1 MNTSYYTK
9 AKLYD
14 KSRWSYPDDAIRWIF
29 QKTNLN
35 NNSKLCDV
43 GAGTGKLTELFYS
56 FVEKI
61 YAVEP
66 DSNMLD
72 VLKNKQFANV
82 SILNTYSDSIKEI
95 SYGIIDTIIVAHA
108 LHWFN
113 YPSTLFEF
121 NRILKSGG
129 YLVNISNVYKE
140 TSDVNCTIEKEIEK
154 YKKSINYQNNNRI
167 VLNDYYS
174 EYDEK
179 EFPFSFTNDFESYLG
194 GICSASYYPDESDG
208 SVYYN
213 MRNDI
218 QKLFNE
224 LCPNGK
230 IEMKCGCTVQV
241 GKLRKE

>member
-14 KSRWSYPDDAIRWIF
+14 KYRWSYLNDAIRWIF

-121 NRILKSGG
+121 IRILKSGG

-154 YKKSINYQNNNRI
+154 YKKPINYQNNNRI

-179 EFPFSFTNDFESYLG
+179 EFPFSFTNNFESYLG

-230 IEMKCGCTVQV
+230 IEMKCGCIVQV

>member
-1 MNTSYYTK
+1 MNTSYSSK

-14 KSRWSYPDDAIRWIF
+14 KYRWSYPDDAIRWII

-35 NNSKLCDV
+35 KNSKLCDV
-43 GAGTGKLTELFYS
+43 GAGTGKLAELFCS

-66 DSNMLD
+66 DDNMLEI
-72 VLKNKQFANV
+72 LKHKQFANV
-82 SILNTYSDSIKEI
+82 SILNVYSDSIKEI
-95 SYGIIDTIIVAHA
+95 SHGIIDTIIVAHA

-113 YPSTLFEF
+113 YPSTLLEF

-129 YLVNISNVYKE
+129 YLVNVSNVYKE

-154 YKKSINYQNNNRI
+154 YKKPITYHNRNRI

-174 EYDEK
+174 GYDEK
-179 EFPFSFTNDFESYLG
+179 EFSFSFTNDFESYLG

-208 SVYYN
+208 LVYYN

-218 QKLFNE
+218 KKLFDE
-224 LCPNGK
+224 QCPTGK
-230 IEMKCGCTVQV
+230 IEMKCGCIVQV